1 MSLFLSFSLCH
12 PADGKFQVAVQH
24 LGKPLHFQ
32 LLGLFRR
39 EREILF
45 RTHFRSIDR
54 RTGATKPYP
63 DFTVKTSGMVR
74 LVDGEYLAFLFLRQ
88 AEQRWICSNLFMY
101 FRWSRRILQSEL
113 LMMAS
118 FTIGELMMSSTSWV
132 TTTASPKYFRTVLN
146 KYWI

>member
-12 PADGKFQVAVQH
+12 PADGKFQVAVQL

-32 LLGLFRR
+32 FLGLFRR

-45 RTHFRSIDR
+45 RAHFRSIDR
-54 RTGATKPYP
+54 RTGAAKPYP

-88 AEQRWICSNLFMY
+88 AEQPL
-101 FRWSRRILQSEL
+101 
-113 LMMAS
+113 AS
-118 FTIGELMMSSTSWV
+118 FTIGELMMSSPSWV